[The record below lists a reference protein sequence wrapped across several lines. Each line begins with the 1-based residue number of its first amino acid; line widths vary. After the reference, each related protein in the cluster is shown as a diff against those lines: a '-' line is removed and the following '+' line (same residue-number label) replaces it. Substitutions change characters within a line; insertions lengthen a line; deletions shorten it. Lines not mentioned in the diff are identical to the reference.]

1 MPTKTNSRRR
11 GPSAGV
17 SGGVLAEP
25 ISFPVKGPKAREIKP
40 EECVVR
46 VIAACEDGVRVVV
59 LPKES
64 AVRDIL
70 NEAYGPLGWGDSYY
84 YTKNWWR
91 CQLEVLSPVN
101 GLPVRKDAGPM
112 CMPSADVDRM
122 QENTSFL
129 RAAALFGVAE
139 DVMDLKP
146 IALKS
151 EQVPVVKD
159 QHGVWRAAEKLT
171 VDRFARAEDG
181 HIHMVQFALASGKK
195 VLWDEATL

>member
-17 SGGVLAEP
+17 SGGGLAEP

-46 VIAACEDGVRVVV
+46 VIAACEDGIRVVV

-70 NEAYGPLGWGDSYY
+70 NETYGPLGWGDSYY

-112 CMPSADVDRM
+112 CLQSADVDRM

-159 QHGVWRAAEKLT
+159 QHGV
-171 VDRFARAEDG
+171 
-181 HIHMVQFALASGKK
+181 
-195 VLWDEATL
+195 

>member
-11 GPSAGV
+11 GPSAGL

-46 VIAACEDGVRVVV
+46 IIAACEDGIRVVV

-70 NEAYGPLGWGDSYY
+70 NETYGPLGWGDSYY

-91 CQLEVLSPVN
+91 SRQNPE
-101 GLPVRKDAGPM
+101 KQT
-112 CMPSADVDRM
+112 PSW
-122 QENTSFL
+122 
-129 RAAALFGVAE
+129 
-139 DVMDLKP
+139 P
-146 IALKS
+146 
-151 EQVPVVKD
+151 
-159 QHGVWRAAEKLT
+159 W
-171 VDRFARAEDG
+171 
-181 HIHMVQFALASGKK
+181 
-195 VLWDEATL
+195 

>member
-1 MPTKTNSRRR
+1 M
-11 GPSAGV
+11 
-17 SGGVLAEP
+17 
-25 ISFPVKGPKAREIKP
+25 
-40 EECVVR
+40 R
-46 VIAACEDGVRVVV
+46 VTAACEDGIRVVV

-64 AVRDIL
+64 AVRYIL
-70 NEAYGPLGWGDSYY
+70 NETYGPLGWGNSYY

-91 CQLEVLSPVN
+91 CQLEVLSPAN

-112 CMPSADVDRM
+112 CLPSADVDRM

-151 EQVPVVKD
+151 DQVPVVKD

-195 VLWDEATL
+195 VLWDEKA

>member
-1 MPTKTNSRRR
+1 M
-11 GPSAGV
+11 
-17 SGGVLAEP
+17 AEP
-25 ISFPVKGPKAREIKP
+25 IRFPVNGPKPREIKP

-46 VIAACEDGVRVVV
+46 VTAACEDGIRVVV

-70 NEAYGPLGWGDSYY
+70 NETYGPLGWGDSYY

-112 CMPSADVDRM
+112 CLPSADVDRM

-181 HIHMVQFALASGKK
+181 HVHMVQFALASGKK